1 MGVYLHQN
9 NVQKELKNWFI
20 WEYTQQRS
28 LNISN
33 NSEEIKKSEV
43 ETLNIELDKEK
54 IENTNNT
61 WSVVELK
68 K

>member
-1 MGVYLHQN
+1 MALTENALVWAYIG
-9 NVQKELKNWFI
+9 
-20 WEYTQQRS
+20 EYTQQRS
-28 LNISN
+28 SNISN

>member
-1 MGVYLHQN
+1 MFEH
-9 NVQKELKNWFI
+9 ELKNAYI
-20 WEYTQQRS
+20 GEYTQQRS

-61 WSVVELK
+61 WNVVELK
-68 K
+68 N